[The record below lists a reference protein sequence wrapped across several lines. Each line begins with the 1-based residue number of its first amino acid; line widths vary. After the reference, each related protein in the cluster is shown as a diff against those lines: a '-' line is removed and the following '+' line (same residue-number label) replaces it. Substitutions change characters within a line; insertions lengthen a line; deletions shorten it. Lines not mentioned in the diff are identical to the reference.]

1 MKKPLLPCG
10 ARGFFTGRPD
20 QKSTRL
26 TPTLS
31 TVRLR
36 L

>member
-1 MKKPLLPCG
+1 MQKPLLPCG
-10 ARGFFTGRPD
+10 GSGFFTGRPD

-26 TPTLS
+26 TPMLS

>member
-1 MKKPLLPCG
+1 MKRPLLPCG
-10 ARGFFTGRPD
+10 GSGFLTGGPD

-26 TPTLS
+26 TPMLS